1 MFIVIIRTII
11 LYTIVF
17 LTFRV
22 MGKRQIGELQPYELA
37 ITIMIS
43 ALASIPMQDTDIPLI
58 NSLTPIILIFS
69 IQIYM
74 SAITTKSI
82 TGRRIICGKPTILIE
97 NGQIVEGELNK
108 SRININELLEELRTK
123 GYPDISEIEF
133 AFIETNGSLSVIPK
147 SQKRPV
153 TPEDLNIATD
163 YEGIPH
169 PIIID
174 GQIHTK
180 NLEKVGLTKEWIK
193 QELISLGINNTS
205 DVFFA
210 NLDSNGNLFYQVYR
224 QKNN

>member
-43 ALASIPMQDTDIPLI
+43 ALAAIPMQDTDIPLI

-69 IQIYM
+69 TQIYM
-74 SAITTKSI
+74 SAITTKST
-82 TGRRIICGKPTILIE
+82 TGRRLICGKPTILIE

-108 SRININELLEELRTK
+108 SRININELLEELRIK
-123 GYPDISEIEF
+123 GYPDISEVEF
-133 AFIETNGSLSVIPK
+133 AFIETNGALSIIPK

-153 TPEDLNIATD
+153 TPEDLNIDTD

-180 NLEKVGLTKEWIK
+180 NLEKVGLSEEWLKE
-193 QELISLGINNTS
+193 ELISLGINNTS
-205 DVFFA
+205 DIFFA
-210 NLDSNGNLFYQVYR
+210 NLDSTGNLFYQVYR
-224 QKNN
+224 QKNK